1 MLKRP
6 LTAAAV
12 VVLAMAPAL
21 AAETV
26 DRETLRGIVDLYK
39 TEFGQTSTGLRQV
52 LDPAEIRPGG
62 WTNKWDEKAEKSVA
76 AHRARILKPA
86 TVGTEAVL
94 VIGPKSSAEDISSDT
109 LRDIVE
115 MYKTQFN
122 QSSTGKPPTRDA
134 AEIRPGGWT
143 DKWDEKAEKSI
154 DTHRNQILGRPGGQ
168 V

>member
-1 MLKRP
+1 MLNRP

-12 VVLAMAPAL
+12 LVLATAPAL
-21 AAETV
+21 AAEAV

-39 TEFGQTSTGLRQV
+39 TEFGQTSTGVPQV

-76 AHRARILKPA
+76 AHRARIIKPA
-86 TVGTEAVL
+86 TVATEAVL
-94 VIGPKSSAEDISSDT
+94 VIGPKSSAEDVSPDT

-122 QSSTGKPPTRDA
+122 QSTAGKPSIRDP

-143 DKWDEKAEKSI
+143 DKWDEKAERSI